1 MTEFAVWAPLP
12 ERVRLDVDG
21 SLYPMNRS
29 DGGWWH
35 ADVDTQVDARYGF
48 VLDDDATVLPDP
60 RSPRQP
66 DGVHER
72 SQLWQPAADGWT
84 DDDWQGRSIEGRVI
98 YELHIGTFTPA
109 GTFDSATEKLDY
121 LVDLGVEFVEL
132 MPVNAF
138 GGTHGWGYDGVGW
151 YAVHEPY
158 GGPDGL
164 VRFVDACHRRGLG
177 VLIDAVFNHLGPS
190 GNYLPRFGP
199 YLSSG
204 SNPWGESINISG
216 EDADEVRRYIL
227 DCALR
232 WMRDFHADG
241 LRLDAAHALVDTTAI
256 HILEELSGE
265 TDALAAEL
273 GRPLS
278 LIAESDLN
286 DPRLITPRD
295 RGGYGMTAQWD
306 DDIHHAIH
314 TAVSGERQGYYADFG
329 SLETLAQT
337 LKYGYFHAGT
347 YSSFRHRR
355 HGRPLGTATIPA
367 TRLLAYTVTH
377 DQVGN
382 RAVGDRPSQTLS
394 FGQLAV
400 KAALALGSPYTAM
413 LFMGEEWGSSSP
425 FQFFSSH
432 PEPELAMATAEGRKR
447 EFAEHGWDADE
458 IPDPQ
463 DPATFDRSKLNW
475 DEVDDGDH
483 RQVVP
488 SDVVLDHEAVMSSR
502 EFLYD
507 REQDPPS
514 AGGLHGRGQPRGPR
528 ANGQPTPQG
537 DPVHVHRDEPRR
549 DRGPRLHLPL
559 ARRRPHVPERR
570 GDVARRHRSIVPPGA
585 STTTVRRATTAV
597 IRVIVVKRCLRSTR
611 LMRLSKRAAR
621 SVWPWSRA
629 WSRWRR
635 RTGRNSALVRK

>member
-1 MTEFAVWAPLP
+1 MAEHEFAVWAPRP

-21 SLYPMNRS
+21 TLHPMSRS
-29 DGGWWH
+29 DDGWWR
-35 ADVDTQVDARYGF
+35 ADVDARPDARYGF
-48 VLDDDATVLPDP
+48 VLDDDPTVLPDP

-66 DGVHER
+66 DGVHGH
-72 SQLWQPAADGWT
+72 SQLWQPAPDAWT
-84 DDDWQGRSIEGRVI
+84 DGDWHGRSIEGRVI
-98 YELHIGTFTPA
+98 YELHIGTFTPD
-109 GTFDSATEKLDY
+109 GTLDSAIEKLDY
-121 LVDLGVEFVEL
+121 LVDLGVDFVEV

-138 GGTHGWGYDGVGW
+138 GGTHGWGYDGVLW

-164 VRFVDACHRRGLG
+164 IRFIDACHRRGLG

-199 YLSSG
+199 YMSSG
-204 SNPWGESINISG
+204 SNPWGESVNIA
-216 EDADEVRRYIL
+216 EAEADTVRRYIL

-241 LRLDAAHALVDTTAI
+241 LRLDAVHALVDTTAI
-256 HILEELSGE
+256 NVLEELAGE
-265 TDALAAEL
+265 TDALAEQL

-278 LIAESDLN
+278 LIAESDRN
-286 DPRLITPRD
+286 DPRLITPRN

-329 SLETLAQT
+329 SLEALAKT
-337 LKYGYFHAGT
+337 LKGGYFHAGT

-355 HGRPLGTATIPA
+355 HGRPLDTKTIPA
-367 TRLLAYTVTH
+367 TRLLAYTMTH

-382 RAVGDRPSQTLS
+382 RAIGDRPSQTLT

-432 PEPELAMATAEGRKR
+432 LEPELARATAEGRKR

-463 DPATFDRSKLNW
+463 DPQTFQRSKLNW
-475 DEVDDGDH
+475 AEVSTGDH
-483 RQVVP
+483 GRLRHIYQQLIALRTNEPDMADAWLDHLRVDFDEDQRWVVMRRGALSIACNLGTDTVEVP
-488 SDVVLDHEAVMSSR
+488 VTGEVVLAW
-502 EFLYD
+502 
-507 REQDPPS
+507 
-514 AGGLHGRGQPRGPR
+514 
-528 ANGQPTPQG
+528 
-537 DPVHVHRDEPRR
+537 DEPAV
-549 DRGPRLHLPL
+549 GP
-559 ARRRPHVPERR
+559 
-570 GDVARRHRSIVPPGA
+570 
-585 STTTVRRATTAV
+585 
-597 IRVIVVKRCLRSTR
+597 KSTR
-611 LMRLSKRAAR
+611 LGGHSF
-621 SVWPWSRA
+621 VIV
-629 WSRWRR
+629 
-635 RTGRNSALVRK
+635 RTVKSPSTGAVPVDN

>member
-1 MTEFAVWAPLP
+1 MAEFAVWAPVP

-21 SLYPMNRS
+21 TRYDMERA
-29 DGGWWH
+29 DDGWWRTEVS
-35 ADVDTQVDARYGF
+35 ARPDARYGF
-48 VLDDDATVLPDP
+48 VLDDDDSVLPDP

-72 SQLWQPAADGWT
+72 SQLWTPDPDAWT
-84 DDDWQGRSIEGRVI
+84 DGKWAGRSIEGAEKGQVI
-98 YELHIGTFTPA
+98 YELHVGTFTPQ
-109 GTFDSATEKLDY
+109 GTFDAAIEKLDY
-121 LVDLGVEFVEL
+121 LVDLGVDFVEL

-138 GGTHGWGYDGVGW
+138 GGTHGWGYDGVLW

-164 VRFVDACHRRGLG
+164 VRLIDACHARGLG

-216 EDADEVRRYIL
+216 PDADEVRRYIL

-241 LRLDAAHALVDTTAI
+241 LRLDAVHALVDTTAI
-256 HILEELSGE
+256 HILEELSAE
-265 TDALAAEL
+265 TDALAEEL

-314 TAVSGERQGYYADFG
+314 SAVSGERQGYYGDFG
-329 SLETLAQT
+329 SLEVLATT
-337 LKYGYFHAGT
+337 LKGGYFHAGT

-355 HGRPLGTATIPA
+355 HGRPLDTSTIPA
-367 TRLLAYTVTH
+367 TRLLAYTLTH

-382 RAVGDRPSQTLS
+382 RAVGDRPSQNLTA
-394 FGQLAV
+394 GQLAV
-400 KAALALGSPYTAM
+400 KAALVLASPYTAM

-432 PEPELAMATAEGRKR
+432 PEPELARATAEGRKR

-463 DPATFDRSKLNW
+463 DPETFLRSKLNW
-475 DEVDDGDH
+475 DEVDDA
-483 RQVVP
+483 
-488 SDVVLDHEAVMSSR
+488 E
-502 EFLYD
+502 
-507 REQDPPS
+507 
-514 AGGLHGRGQPRGPR
+514 HGRLHRLYRQLITLRGNDSEF
-528 ANGQPTPQG
+528 A
-537 DPVHVHRDEPRR
+537 DPWLEHLQIDYDEARRWIVMHRGTFALACNLGTEPVDVPVTGELVLAWDEPT
-549 DRGPRLHLPL
+549 
-559 ARRRPHVPERR
+559 V
-570 GDVARRHRSIVPPGA
+570 GA
-585 STTTVRRATTAV
+585 NT
-597 IRVIVVKRCLRSTR
+597 TR
-611 LMRLSKRAAR
+611 LPGHSFAIVKSLYTAQRP
-621 SVWPWSRA
+621 VD
-629 WSRWRR
+629 
-635 RTGRNSALVRK
+635 N